1 MEVWTLEQ
9 DEELRAA
16 CENAGGDLSAKKLKW
31 WEELAKGF
39 PGSTAKGL
47 QQRWMHIRN
56 LPGLEYKT
64 FVGAKIRDTTPGQVT
79 KGQVSI
85 AGSLAIKA
93 GYGGQRTAAL
103 RNERTNTPVGS
114 NAASGTGSGTGQ
126 PGGAAARRPYS
137 ASAVPRISATQQSAV
152 GRLRGAALASSH
164 TPLLAFSKV
173 AHNVVDKNKTSGAMG
188 AGGPSSPVGSPN
200 RGGVDAKDAKSGD
213 PAKET
218 AASPIEKD
226 GGSKKGKSK
235 DSDDNNLIVIHVC
248 DENRGIN
255 RDFTCRKDVLLSE
268 MAYFRSYLNGSES
281 CEDIDI
287 SVHCDIQIFQWLIK
301 YLNEPDSPPPL
312 DTTNVISILI
322 SSQFLKMSVLVDIC
336 LAYVCGNLNEI
347 LKVLI

>member
-1 MEVWTLEQ
+1 
-9 DEELRAA
+9 
-16 CENAGGDLSAKKLKW
+16 
-31 WEELAKGF
+31 
-39 PGSTAKGL
+39 
-47 QQRWMHIRN
+47 
-56 LPGLEYKT
+56 
-64 FVGAKIRDTTPGQVT
+64 
-79 KGQVSI
+79 
-85 AGSLAIKA
+85 
-93 GYGGQRTAAL
+93 
-103 RNERTNTPVGS
+103 
-114 NAASGTGSGTGQ
+114 
-126 PGGAAARRPYS
+126 
-137 ASAVPRISATQQSAV
+137 
-152 GRLRGAALASSH
+152 
-164 TPLLAFSKV
+164 
-173 AHNVVDKNKTSGAMG
+173 MG